1 MTRDAAVLVLE
12 LSWADGLRNDG
23 HGSMNKADEPNRRNN
38 RQTEQGYTL
47 VELLVVLAIL
57 GLLVAI
63 ATPRLIQYLGG
74 AKTDSAKIQV
84 DRLGGV
90 LDLYRLEVGAYPS
103 QQQGL
108 SALME
113 RPADAEI
120 WNGPYLKNK
129 DALTDPWGHPYVY
142 RFPGQHGDYDLYS
155 LGADGAEGGDGED
168 GDVTS
173 W

>member
-1 MTRDAAVLVLE
+1 MMRSNSTKPNPERTLPP
-12 LSWADGLRNDG
+12 
-23 HGSMNKADEPNRRNN
+23 DE
-38 RQTEQGYTL
+38 TAEWGYTL

-74 AKTDSAKIQV
+74 AKVESADIQIE
-84 DRLGGV
+84 RLGGI

-103 QQQGL
+103 EQEGGL
-108 SALME
+108 KALVE
-113 RPADAEI
+113 RPQQAVT

-129 DALTDPWGHPYVY
+129 DALTDPWGRQYLY
-142 RFPGQHGDYDLYS
+142 RLPGQHGDYDLYS
-155 LGADGAEGGDGED
+155 LGADGAEGGEGED
-168 GDVTS
+168 RDITS